1 MFPLSDPDDNKDV
14 YFYVTFMVNKDAARN
29 ILLDEDVA
37 SGTAKGV
44 GKENIAEINGYK
56 SYYGQKAKAPNTGN
70 SQTQQEYKTGD
81 IAGNSRLQLYTR

>member
-1 MFPLSDPDDNKDV
+1 MLNKQHV
-14 YFYVTFMVNKDAARN
+14 PIIRPRWQQRC
-29 ILLDEDVA
+29 ILLCNIYGKQRCCKKHTSREDVA

-70 SQTQQEYKTGD
+70 SKHNKN
-81 IAGNSRLQLYTR
+81 IRLEI